1 MFPDRFLNLSF
12 SKAHRQLT
20 YLSHPIYNSLRK
32 MNAQANA
39 NVNNNQAHQQ
49 GGQGQQQPAPQA
61 GQYGF
66 IGPLPQGQ
74 LPPYLP
80 PNAAVPLQGPP
91 PVPGAIPPIL
101 QQVADTLE
109 GVTQHLLLLQ
119 PPPIF
124 LRYMLLKLLVLPLL
138 LHLLVHHLQGGGGTL
153 TLTLRIRML
162 DTQGVWTA

>member
-1 MFPDRFLNLSF
+1 
-12 SKAHRQLT
+12 
-20 YLSHPIYNSLRK
+20 

-101 QQVADTLE
+101 QQVADAREVWKPDAATRNFNH
-109 GVTQHLLLLQ
+109 HLLL
-119 PPPIF
+119 I
-124 LRYMLLKLLVLPLL
+124 
-138 LHLLVHHLQGGGGTL
+138 GEIA
-153 TLTLRIRML
+153 RIRIEGGIKNR
-162 DTQGVWTA
+162 DNSQP